1 MERRLAAIL
10 AADVAGYSRLMEVA
24 EADTFERLRAHRK
37 ELFEPEIE
45 KRHGRIFKLM
55 GDGLLAE
62 FASVVDAVECAVV
75 LQREMASRNQGLPD
89 VRRIEVRIGI
99 NLGDVIV
106 EGEDRHGEGVN
117 IAARLQQLAEPG
129 GVCVA
134 RNVHDQVKNKL
145 GLHFRDLGDHTVKNI
160 AEAVQVFC
168 VLLDG
173 VKEPRRTPRK
183 WHGKRYPGRVAAGA
197 IVLLLLAAGGTIAWL
212 RPWQP
217 DIEPASIDRMAFP
230 LPDKPS
236 VAVLPFTNMSAD
248 PEQEYFADG
257 MTDDLITDLSK
268 VSSLFVIARNSTFA
282 YKGRKF
288 EMHQVAED
296 LGVRYVVEG
305 SVRRAGDTV
314 RVNAQLVDTITGGQ
328 VWADRYD
335 GSVAD
340 IFAVQ
345 DTIVREITG
354 ALALNLSEGEQE
366 EIARGET
373 INIQAREAFQKGWEH
388 QLRFTAEDNA
398 EAAEYFRRAA
408 EIDPEYGRAYAA
420 LGIVYVRGCQWRW
433 NNELGIS
440 TAEADSTA
448 IQYLSQAEKRESS
461 LTAVAASQ
469 IDLYNNQ
476 HEKALTEA
484 ARAIALDPNDPEAHV
499 AMALALTTT
508 GRPDAGL
515 KFIETALRLNP
526 SHPTY
531 YVLAQ
536 AMAHFALHDLERAAS
551 VLSEALDRN
560 PDAVELAPLLAA
572 TYAHLGRRSDA
583 RAALLQWQPNAS
595 QLGLEALAQGYH
607 FPYPWAQDEGATQE
621 RLVDGLYVAG
631 LPLDI
636 TVASLVDSLR
646 QKDDPERRNVVRD
659 LGRFGRTAADAV
671 PALIN
676 VLADEDRWAQSDAIR
691 SLGKIGPAAT
701 DAIPA
706 LIAIQGDE
714 ANGVLA
720 QQALKEIRGF

>member
-1 MERRLAAIL
+1 MERRLAAIV
-10 AADVAGYSRLMEVA
+10 AADVVGYSRLMELD
-24 EADTFERLRAHRK
+24 EAGTFSRLRTHRK
-37 ELFEPEIE
+37 ELFEPEIAAH
-45 KRHGRIFKLM
+45 RGRIFKLM

-62 FASVVDAVECAVV
+62 FASVVDAVECAIV
-75 LQREMASRNQGLPD
+75 LQRELASRNQGLPD
-89 VRRIEVRIGI
+89 DRRIDVRIGI

-106 EGEDRHGEGVN
+106 EDEDRHGEGVN

-129 GVCVA
+129 GICVA

-145 GLHFRDLGDHTVKNI
+145 DLRFRDLGDQTVKNI
-160 AEAVQVFC
+160 AEAVRVFC
-168 VLLDG
+168 VLPDG
-173 VKEPRRTPRK
+173 AKEPRRTPRNQ
-183 WHGKRYPGRVAAGA
+183 HGKRYPGRVAAAA
-197 IVLLLLAAGGTIAWL
+197 IVLLLLAAGGMIAWL
-212 RPWQP
+212 RPWQS

-248 PEQEYFADG
+248 SEQEYFADG

-282 YKGRKF
+282 YKDRRV
-288 EMHQVAED
+288 EMRQVAED

-345 DTIVREITG
+345 DAIVREIAG

-398 EAAEYFRRAA
+398 KATEHFRRAA

-420 LGIVYVRGCQWRW
+420 LSITYVRGCQWKW
-433 NNELGIS
+433 SKELGMS
-440 TAEADSTA
+440 DAQANGTAVK
-448 IQYLSQAEKRESS
+448 YLFEAEKHESS

-469 IDLYNNQ
+469 IQLYNNR
-476 HEKALTEA
+476 HEKGLTEA

-499 AMALALTTT
+499 AMALALITT
-508 GRPDAGL
+508 GRADAGL

-531 YVLAQ
+531 YVLAHG
-536 AMAHFALHDLERAAS
+536 MAHFALHDLERAAS

-583 RAALLQWQPNAS
+583 RAALLRWQPNVS
-595 QLGLEALAQGYH
+595 QLQLQTLARGYH
-607 FPYPWAQDEGATQE
+607 LPYPWSQDERATQE

-631 LPLDI
+631 LPLDV
-636 TVASLVDSLR
+636 TVATLVRSLQQEDG
-646 QKDDPERRNVVRD
+646 PEREVAIRD

-671 PALIN
+671 PALIDA
-676 VLADEDRWAQSDAIR
+676 LADENRRVQADAMR
-691 SLGKIGPAAT
+691 SLGKIGPAAA

-706 LIAIQGDE
+706 LIAIQGE
-714 ANGVLA
+714 EVNRVLA
-720 QQALKEIRGF
+720 QQTLEEIRGF